1 MDFVITKCVFAG
13 PQAQVKSSRD
23 HVSAE
28 CQFDFEKAAIEQLGG
43 YILAVCFDKDNLG
56 INWREQ
62 TLRWLVVK

>member
-1 MDFVITKCVFAG
+1 VFLPG
-13 PQAQVKSSRD
+13 RRRKQNHHCND
-23 HVSAE
+23 VSAE